1 MFSRLLLHMQN
12 CSLVATRKSP
22 LALEQ
27 ANRVCAWLS
36 KAFPNKHFKKL
47 EVSTEIDERLDWS
60 VEERGG
66 IGLFTKELESALS
79 GNQASLAVHSAKD
92 MPTTDS
98 VGLSIAGYL
107 PRAIAHDVFIYRDD
121 CATPKT
127 IATSSPRRQEQ
138 VSKLFPNAKWKTIRG
153 NVGTRLKKLVELE
166 CEATILAAA
175 GLQRLGISSYKNLIF
190 RNFEL
195 EEVVPAPGQGAIAVQ
210 CRTSDI
216 SKYNNLF
223 CTSTQIA
230 VEMEKGFLRRLGSGC
245 QIPVGAYYS
254 KGIFRIF
261 HPSTGYRIF
270 ELKLGERDEIEPAL
284 DKLMV
289 DLKL

>member
-1 MFSRLLLHMQN
+1 MQN

-36 KAFPNKHFKKL
+36 KEFPSEHFKKL

-92 MPTTDS
+92 MPTTDPD
-98 VGLSIAGYL
+98 GLSIAGYL
-107 PRAIAHDVFIYRDD
+107 PRAIAHDVLIYRDG

-127 IATSSPRRQEQ
+127 IATSSPRRLKQIA
-138 VSKLFPNAKWKTIRG
+138 KLFPNAKWKTIRG
-153 NVGTRLKKLVELE
+153 NVGTRLKKIVELE

-210 CRTSDI
+210 CRTSDL

-245 QIPVGAYYS
+245 QIPVGAYYN
-254 KGIFRIF
+254 KGSFRIF
-261 HPSTGYRIF
+261 HPNTGYRIF
-270 ELKLGERDEIEPAL
+270 ELELGKREEIEPAL
-284 DKLMV
+284 DKLMAE
-289 DLKL
+289 LKV

>member
-1 MFSRLLLHMQN
+1 MQN

-36 KAFPNKHFKKL
+36 KAFPSEHFKKL
-47 EVSTEIDERLDWS
+47 ELSTEIDERLDWS

-92 MPTTDS
+92 MPTTDPD
-98 VGLSIAGYL
+98 GLSIAGYL
-107 PRAIAHDVFIYRDD
+107 PRAIAHDVLIYRDE

-127 IATSSPRRQEQ
+127 IATSSPRRLEQ
-138 VSKLFPNAKWKTIRG
+138 VAKLFPNAKWKTIRG
-153 NVGTRLKKLVELE
+153 NVGTRLKKIVELE

-210 CRTSDI
+210 CRTSDL

-245 QIPVGAYYS
+245 QIPVGAYYNKS
-254 KGIFRIF
+254 SFRIF
-261 HPSTGYRIF
+261 HPNTGYRIF
-270 ELKLGERDEIEPAL
+270 ELKLGKREEIEPAL
-284 DKLMV
+284 DKLMA